1 MAKAGTDIITA
12 HHGNNEAI
20 TPTSEECHSFIQQ
33 LFLSASF
40 EHGKALWERKSKKL
54 SPTHREYTTF
64 PFRVLRERERNGQ
77 LYQGALDFSDTPR
90 QTPLM

>member
-1 MAKAGTDIITA
+1 MIRRVWVAEAGTNIITA

-40 EHGKALWERKSKKL
+40 EHSKALWEWQRGKKP
-54 SPTHREYTTF
+54 SPAHREYPTF
-64 PFRVLRERERNGQ
+64 PFRVLRERERE
-77 LYQGALDFSDTPR
+77 LDNRTKEY
-90 QTPLM
+90 